1 MQKTSNIT
9 LLFDF
14 ETVMEISIQINK
26 YLVVANYFVMVV
38 FNQMS
43 WLLKCKF
50 PLFPMVNTDHGIRKT
65 LLHFTHSE
73 CPWCICQL
81 IPINLSFNYLSR
93 GTRHVHFWLQSEC
106 LISHLFVYIHQWRL
120 VSGGW
125 P

>member
-50 PLFPMVNTDHGIRKT
+50 PLFPMVNTDHGIRKM
-65 LLHFTHSE
+65 LHFTSSE

-81 IPINLSFNYLSR
+81 IPNLSLIYLSR
-93 GTRHVHFWLQSEC
+93 GTR
-106 LISHLFVYIHQWRL
+106 VYIFGYNQNASYHQWRMAI
-120 VSGGW
+120 VAGME
-125 P
+125 